1 MKARRLIR
9 GKFDSLY
16 KFVWDRRANR
26 VSKQKVQGHFMTPM
40 DYARRNKGGM
50 GLLEHARRQPWETW
64 KGRYLYI

>member
-16 KFVWDRRANR
+16 KFSWDFKADR
-26 VSKQKVQGHFMTPM
+26 VGKQKVQGHYMTAM

-64 KGRYLYI
+64 KGRYLYG